1 MFKNIWKIYRDLKKA
16 CDLDQLTPN
25 LLKDAAN
32 EIAPSLAYII
42 NLSLITSTVPTDWKK
57 AKVSLFYEYGSTTE
71 LENYRTISVL
81 LTASKI
87 MEREVQRKLFEF
99 LDETKLLSKH
109 QFGFQKKKSTELAA
123 IVLLDQVRLAVDNG
137 NLVGACFIDL
147 QKAFDTISHNNL
159 ISKLERYDVKDRDL
173 DWFKSFL
180 FNWQIRVYQNGGL
193 SEEKPVYTGVP
204 QGSVLGPLLFVL
216 FFNDISSHL
225 KYSKIVKYA
234 DDTVIF
240 CENSRLPTIER

>member
-1 MFKNIWKIYRDLKKA
+1 
-16 CDLDQLTPN
+16 
-25 LLKDAAN
+25 
-32 EIAPSLAYII
+32 
-42 NLSLITSTVPTDWKK
+42 
-57 AKVSLFYEYGSTTE
+57 
-71 LENYRTISVL
+71 
-81 LTASKI
+81 

-180 FNWQIRVYQNGGL
+180 FN
-193 SEEKPVYTGVP
+193 
-204 QGSVLGPLLFVL
+204 
-216 FFNDISSHL
+216 
-225 KYSKIVKYA
+225 
-234 DDTVIF
+234 
-240 CENSRLPTIER
+240 